1 VVLACIV
8 GVVAALVLAAGLLGW
23 KRRQERGLRWKTR
36 APARR
41 TRLQLTLDAGGAA
54 RSATKDGGGH
64 AIVELARWADR
75 FGVLL
80 LAPPGAE
87 VGQLVFTRPDSTRTV
102 LVELDSEPGRSP
114 GAAGLPERLRRH
126 GAGEATGG
134 AVLPARETRR
144 LLDAVQAQA
153 PDAFE
158 RLFLSTSA
166 GPLVV
171 EDGAI
176 HLPDVTLDLRRA
188 LVHDSYVFLE
198 GPVLYRALAV
208 RQVAATGGGELHER
222 VFVVPLAEPLG
233 DDHDRSRA
241 ARIPHRAAPRREH
254 RVALE
259 QLFFAPLAALV
270 AEAPR
275 RDPSLDTEVSAGAS
289 LAATDRIS
297 VVPTSSATASTPGR
311 AAES

>member
-1 VVLACIV
+1 M
-8 GVVAALVLAAGLLGW
+8 
-23 KRRQERGLRWKTR
+23 
-36 APARR
+36 
-41 TRLQLTLDAGGAA
+41 
-54 RSATKDGGGH
+54 
-64 AIVELARWADR
+64 ELARWTGE

-80 LAPPGAE
+80 LAPPDAE

-102 LVELDSEPGRSP
+102 LVELDAELRDTPR
-114 GAAGLPERLRRH
+114 RLRRH
-126 GAGEATGG
+126 DAGEATGG
-134 AVLPARETRR
+134 AVLAAKDARR
-144 LLDAVQAQA
+144 LLEAVDTHA
-153 PDAFE
+153 PAAFE
-158 RLFLSTSA
+158 RLYLSTSA

-176 HLPDVTLDLRRA
+176 RLADSTIDLRRA
-188 LVHDSYVFLE
+188 LVHESYVFLE

-208 RQVAATGGGELHER
+208 RQATTTGEPHER
-222 VFVVPLAEPLG
+222 VFVVPLAEPVG

-241 ARIPHRAAPRREH
+241 ARITHRAPPRREH

-275 RDPSLDTEVSAGAS
+275 RELSLPPSLRSSDDTAE
-289 LAATDRIS
+289 LT
-297 VVPTSSATASTPGR
+297 ATA

>member
-8 GVVAALVLAAGLLGW
+8 GVVAALIVAAGLLAQ
-23 KRRQERGLRWKTR
+23 RRGAGFRWKGR

-41 TRLQLTLDAGGAA
+41 SRLQLTLDADGAV
-54 RSATKDGGGH
+54 RSAAANAGS
-64 AIVELARWADR
+64 ANVELARWADR

-80 LAPPGAE
+80 LAPPEAE
-87 VGQLVFTRPDSTRTV
+87 VGQLVFTCPDSTRTV
-102 LVELDSEPGRSP
+102 LVELDAR
-114 GAAGLPERLRRH
+114 GAHPLEMPQRLRRH

-134 AVLPARETRR
+134 AVLAAKDARR
-144 LLDAVQAQA
+144 LLDAVEMHA

-158 RLFLSTSA
+158 RLYLSTSA

-171 EDGAI
+171 EDGSI
-176 HLPDVTLDLRRA
+176 RLPDVTLDLQRA

-208 RQVAATGGGELHER
+208 RQVGTAGEPHER

-233 DDHDRSRA
+233 EDRDRSRA
-241 ARIPHRAAPRREH
+241 ARIPHRAPPRREH

-275 RDPSLDTEVSAGAS
+275 REPSLPSAVRASDGAADS
-289 LAATDRIS
+289 TATSGTAA
-297 VVPTSSATASTPGR
+297 P
-311 AAES
+311 AES